1 MFVER
6 MVTTA
11 RGRLV
16 TISHG
21 APLIEAARLL
31 GTSNADLVVVCG
43 SGGQLS
49 GVITKTDVVRQ
60 ISRCQGSSCT
70 VAVSAI
76 MTDDVVFCRPTDQVS
91 EIWAIM
97 KERRLKNI
105 PVTDEA
111 SVPIGLFN
119 ARDALEVLLTEVEQE
134 ETLLRDYVMCVGY
147 R

>member
-1 MFVER
+1 MFVEK
-6 MVTTA
+6 MASTA
-11 RGRLV
+11 RDRLV
-16 TISHG
+16 TVSHD

-31 GTSNADLVVVCG
+31 GTSNTDLVVVCG
-43 SGGQLS
+43 PGGRLS

-76 MTDDVVFCRPTDQVS
+76 ITDDVVFCRPTDQVS
-91 EIWAIM
+91 DIWAIM

-105 PVTDEA
+105 PVTDEGFI
-111 SVPIGLFN
+111 PIGLLN
-119 ARDALEVLLTEVEQE
+119 ARDALEVLLDEVEHE
-134 ETLLRDYVMCVGY
+134 ESLLRDYVMCVGY

>member
-11 RGRLV
+11 RDRLV
-16 TISHG
+16 TILHS
-21 APLIEAARLL
+21 APLIGAARLL
-31 GTSNADLVVVCG
+31 GTSNTDLVVVCR

-91 EIWAIM
+91 DIWAIM

-105 PVTDEA
+105 PVTDAA
-111 SVPIGLFN
+111 SIPIGLIN